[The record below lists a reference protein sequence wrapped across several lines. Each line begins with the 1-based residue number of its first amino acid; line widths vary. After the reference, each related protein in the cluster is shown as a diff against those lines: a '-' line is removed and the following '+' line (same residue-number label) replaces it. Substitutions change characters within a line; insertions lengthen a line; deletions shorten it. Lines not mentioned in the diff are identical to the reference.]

1 MLREMATAKL
11 SVKER
16 QRQLR
21 EDMILDTAE
30 EILASRGLAGL
41 TLDDLIVEVGI
52 SKPTLYQHFRSKEEL
67 IGAIMT
73 RRLREGQRL
82 LAEYEHTLKPG
93 EALRKMVDW
102 FIELRAKDAC
112 PVTSLCI
119 TLSLIAQEP
128 IREAERNF
136 AQALERL
143 VASAQGEGAV
153 RKDIPAIFVSQ
164 TLFSIA
170 KDWSYHDLFME
181 GRADVDSLK
190 KSIYRMLLGEEK

>member
-1 MLREMATAKL
+1 MLKGMATAKL

-30 EILASRGLAGL
+30 ELLSSRGLAGL

-82 LAEYEHTLKPG
+82 LSDYERSLPPG
-93 EALRKMVDW
+93 EALRKMIDW
-102 FIELRAKDAC
+102 FIELRAQDAC
-112 PVTSLCI
+112 PVTTLCI

-136 AQALERL
+136 AQAFERL
-143 VASAQGEGAV
+143 VVAAQAEGTV
-153 RKDIPAIFVSQ
+153 RKDLPAIFVSQ

-170 KDWSYHDLFME
+170 KDWSYHDLFAE
-181 GRADVDSLK
+181 GRADVESLK
-190 KSIYRMLLGEEK
+190 KSIYRMLLGEDK